1 MNDERFHAKRKMQ
14 RMEASATDG
23 TKPILYVET
32 LVYRDHSRN
41 IRCFVASPYG
51 RIENVTM
58 EVAALLGCAL
68 RANTENLAYFT
79 LPGAGFEA
87 AYHVADRVNMF
98 ADTDYRGERL

>member
-1 MNDERFHAKRKMQ
+1 MQ
-14 RMEASATDG
+14 RMQATATDG
-23 TKPILYVET
+23 AKPVLYVET

-41 IRCFVASPYG
+41 IRCFVVSRYG

-68 RANTENLAYFT
+68 KINLENMTYFT

>member
-1 MNDERFHAKRKMQ
+1 MNDERFHARRKMQ
-14 RMEASATDG
+14 RMQATATDG
-23 TKPILYVET
+23 AKPVLYVET
-32 LVYRDHSRN
+32 LVYRDMSRN

-68 RANTENLAYFT
+68 KINLENMTYFT

>member
-1 MNDERFHAKRKMQ
+1 MQ
-14 RMEASATDG
+14 RMQATATDG
-23 TKPILYVET
+23 AKPVLYVET
-32 LVYRDHSRN
+32 LVYRDMSRN
-41 IRCFVASPYG
+41 IRCFVVDRYG

-68 RANTENLAYFT
+68 KINTENLAYFT
-79 LPGAGFEA
+79 LSGAGFEA